1 LGYLTRREWRYG
13 RIVFFF
19 WVLEERW
26 DKGWMLFKE
35 NAGAEVL
42 K

>member
-1 LGYLTRREWRYG
+1 VEVWEDR
-13 RIVFFF
+13 FFF